1 MFLEHDEMKFAIL
14 YTLEK
19 HAAPIAMPALC
30 DILTWEKQV
39 MNYFDLA
46 LMLNELIEDGF
57 VESRFYRDERCF
69 TPSEKGSE
77 TNAFFF
83 ERVPPSIRG
92 KIDNAISEI
101 KFEEQINPN
110 AVTTDVIP
118 VAAHQYMA
126 SLNMLD
132 ANLPMLELK
141 IHAGSRADAEKAA
154 KRLSSQADEIYKEI
168 IQRIMPNNAEN

>member
-1 MFLEHDEMKFAIL
+1 MFLEHDEMKIAIL

-19 HAAPIAMPALC
+19 NVAPLSMPALC
-30 DILTWEKQV
+30 DILTWDKQV

-57 VESRFYRDERCF
+57 VDSKFYRDERCF
-69 TPSEKGSE
+69 TPSEKGRE

-92 KIDNAISEI
+92 KIDSAISEI

-110 AVTTDVIP
+110 AVTTEVIP
-118 VAAHQYMA
+118 VAAHQYQA
-126 SLNMLD
+126 GLNMLD
-132 ANLPMLELK
+132 ASVPMLELR
-141 IHAGSRADAEKAA
+141 IHAGSRADAERAA
-154 KRLSSQADEIYKEI
+154 KRLLPDAMRYTN
-168 IQRIMPNNAEN
+168 ML